1 MATMSPLPSVDG
13 LNIKES
19 LVTADINLISEG
31 TLALACMT
39 RVHLYA
45 PFLFAS
51 LWMTTHTLEQQ
62 IENSVIVVE
71 SIIRRRFIQTAS
83 LFLRLSA
90 KMYTVGLFI

>member
-45 PFLFAS
+45 PFLFAC
-51 LWMTTHTLEQQ
+51 LGMTTHTLEQQ
-62 IENSVIVVE
+62 IGEQCDSSGVNNPKTFHPDCIPIFASV
-71 SIIRRRFIQTAS
+71 R
-83 LFLRLSA
+83 
-90 KMYTVGLFI
+90 